1 MQGHW
6 TQSAA
11 LVARRVRSLGDVVAG
26 LVEHS
31 VMVMAAVT
39 GGHGE
44 DETGSVKQRV
54 RVVPMN
60 VEVGSVTRHGV
71 GGGTGRLN
79 GVRGLAWLYA
89 RLLRRR
95 SRLRWCATRWGIGTP
110 NTSTR
115 LGCSGFVSAD
125 RG

>member
-1 MQGHW
+1 MQGRW

-11 LVARRVRSLGDVVAG
+11 SVARRVRSIGDVVADN
-26 LVEHS
+26 
-31 VMVMAAVT
+31 VMVVAVVT

-54 RVVPMN
+54 RVVPTN
-60 VEVGSVTRHGV
+60 VEVGSATRHGV
-71 GGGTGRLN
+71 GGETGRLD
-79 GVRGLAWLYA
+79 GVRGLVWLYA

-110 NTSTR
+110 NASAR